1 MEKIY
6 IDYGQR
12 INGAILGV
20 IKDILKDLSESK
32 ISSNHCFYISFKTKD
47 KNVKISRNLLKE
59 YPNEMT
65 IVLQNQY
72 WDLDVNKDFFSVTLS
87 FNKKKEALEIP
98 FRSIT
103 KFYDPFVKFSIQ
115 LELKNEK
122 KKEDNK
128 KKKNK
133 KIKNQEEK
141 IVTLDDFRKKNE

>member
-1 MEKIY
+1 MEKIF

-12 INGAILGV
+12 INTAILGV

-47 KNVKISRNLLKE
+47 KDVDISTNLLKE

-72 WDLDVNKDFFSVTLS
+72 WNLSVKKNNFSVALS
-87 FNKKKEALEIP
+87 FNKKKETLIIP
-98 FRSIT
+98 FSAIT

-115 LELKNEK
+115 LELKEEKGKTDNEK
-122 KKEDNK
+122 KVK
-128 KKKNK
+128 KSRTT
-133 KIKNQEEK
+133 KI
-141 IVTLDDFRKKNE
+141 ITLDDFRKKND

>member
-1 MEKIY
+1 MEKIF

-12 INGAILGV
+12 INTAILGV
-20 IKDILKDLSESK
+20 IKDILKDLSDSK

-47 KNVKISRNLLKE
+47 NGVKISNNLIKE

-72 WDLDVNKDFFSVTLS
+72 WDLEVKKITFLLLYHSI
-87 FNKKKEALEIP
+87 KKESLEIP
-98 FRSIT
+98 FTAIT

-122 KKEDNK
+122 RKSI
-128 KKKNK
+128 
-133 KIKNQEEK
+133 IK
-141 IVTLDDFRKKNE
+141 RKK

>member
-1 MEKIY
+1 MEKIF

-12 INGAILGV
+12 INTAILGV
-20 IKDILKDLSESK
+20 IKDILKDLSNSK

-47 KNVKISRNLLKE
+47 RGVNISTNLLKE

-72 WDLDVNKDFFSVTLS
+72 WDLDVKENSFSVTLS
-87 FNKKKEALEIP
+87 FNKKKEELEIP
-98 FRSIT
+98 FNSIT

-122 KKEDNK
+122 RNIDSKQ
-128 KKKNK
+128 KKNK
-133 KIKNQEEK
+133 KLKNKEEK
-141 IVTLDDFRKKNE
+141 IVTLDDFRKK